1 MQARLRT
8 LVADD
13 HPVYRDGLSAAVE
26 DDDRLELVAVCE
38 DGPTAIDQLAR
49 HHPDVAVVDLALP
62 GADGREV
69 IERASSEGIATRILV
84 VSGHVDAHIVRSVLG
99 AGAAGYVS
107 KSARAAEIAEAAVA
121 VARGGTVLGPEIQAA
136 LAERFRGE
144 NANGR
149 QQLTEREISVLQ
161 LLAQG
166 HGAAQIGRD
175 LSISVTTV
183 KSHLQHIYDKLGV
196 ATGPAAVSQAIRRG
210 LLA

>member
-26 DDDRLELVAVCE
+26 ADDRLELVAVCG
-38 DGPTAIDQLAR
+38 DGPTALDELAR
-49 HHPDVAVVDLALP
+49 RQPDVAVIDLGLP
-62 GADGREV
+62 GADGRQV
-69 IERASSEGIATRILV
+69 IERASEQGIDTRILV

-99 AGAAGYVS
+99 AGAAGYVA
-107 KSARAAEIAEAAVA
+107 KSARATDIADAAVA
-121 VARGGTVLGPEIQAA
+121 VAHGATVLGPEIQAS

-144 NANGR
+144 SAHGR
-149 QQLTEREISVLQ
+149 QQLTEREISVLE

-166 HGAAQIGRD
+166 RGAAQIGRE

-210 LLA
+210 LLT